1 MGFAA
6 SLALPSVI
14 LMMLYGQTR
23 IFFVMA
29 RDGLLPDSLADVH
42 PKWKTPHG
50 MTIITGIFVAAAA
63 ALLPVGHFVDVSNPG
78 TLFAFLLVAV
88 SVMVLRIRDPHRH
101 RPFRTPGVWPTPG
114 YAYRAKKGY
123 GPKHEHGRQAG
134 EVGRRTG
141 LTGRYARLSSST
153 GRVTQ
158 MRSLAA
164 LSLLLAIGRLFRQR
178 PIW

>member
-6 SLALPSVI
+6 NLALPSVI

-23 IFFVMA
+23 IFFVIA
-29 RDGLLPDSLADVH
+29 RDGLLPDSLAEVR
-42 PKWKTPHG
+42 PKWKTPHR
-50 MTIITGIFVAAAA
+50 MTIITGIFVVAAA
-63 ALLPVGHFVDVSNPG
+63 ALLPVGQLVDVSNAG

-101 RPFRTPGVWPTPG
+101 RSFRTPGVWPTPG

-123 GPKHEHGRQAG
+123 GLKHEHGRQAG
-134 EVGRRTG
+134 GVGRRTG

-153 GRVTQ
+153 GRVTHVWT
-158 MRSLAA
+158 A
-164 LSLLLAIGRLFRQR
+164 LRWQA
-178 PIW
+178 